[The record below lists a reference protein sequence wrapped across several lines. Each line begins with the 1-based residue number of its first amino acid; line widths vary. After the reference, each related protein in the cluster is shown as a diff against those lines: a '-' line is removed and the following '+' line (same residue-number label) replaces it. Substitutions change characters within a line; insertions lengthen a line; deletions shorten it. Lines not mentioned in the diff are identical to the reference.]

1 MRAAAR
7 LLDTVPGWLRSRH
20 RAPPLEIPLTRG
32 GRDRFVPLIVT
43 PMSYLAV
50 LALAASMA
58 LSGTIDRWQAG
69 LSGALTVQL
78 PAAEADAGG
87 LDVVLDVLR
96 STEGVQRAEAIDDA
110 AMGRLLA
117 PWLGED
123 LAPAELPL
131 PVLIDVRV
139 DAPAL
144 DLPALRAGL
153 AQIAPAAA
161 LDDHSAWLVDLRDQA
176 RTVQG
181 LALLVMILVSGAA
194 VATVVFVTSAH
205 LAIHGEVI
213 DILHTLG
220 AGDAYIARQFQWH
233 AFRLALFGAALGFV
247 LAAATLVLAAPDGT
261 VLPDARLGVGQ
272 WLVLLLVPPCI
283 GGLACL
289 TARLTVLRA
298 LAHRP

>member
-7 LLDTVPGWLRSRH
+7 LLETVPGRLRSWH
-20 RAPPLEIPLTRG
+20 RAGPLEIPLTRG
-32 GRDRFVPLIVT
+32 GRDRFVPLIVA

-78 PAAEADAGG
+78 PAAEAESGG
-87 LDVVLDVLR
+87 LDAVLDLLR
-96 STEGVQRAEAIDDA
+96 STEGVHRAEPIDDA

-131 PVLIDVRV
+131 PVLVDVGV
-139 DAPAL
+139 DGPAL

-161 LDDHSAWLVDLRDQA
+161 LDDHSAWLADLRGQA

-194 VATVVFVTSAH
+194 IATVVFVTNAH

-220 AGDAYIARQFQWH
+220 AGDDYIARQFQWH
-233 AFRLALFGAALGFV
+233 AFRLALFGAALGLA
-247 LAAATLVLAAPDGT
+247 LAAATLALVTPDGT
-261 VLPDARLGVGQ
+261 VLPNARLGVGQ

-283 GGLACL
+283 GGLAWL
-289 TARLTVLRA
+289 TARLMVLRA
-298 LAHRP
+298 LTQRL